1 MLRELP
7 PWEDSPA
14 NKRNLLP
21 SLSVSTRCLLLLN
34 HYMHIYHIYFFF
46 KFLLRLCVFWASPTY
61 CQGEK
66 GSPRKSLFGGGRHIL
81 EVI

>member
-7 PWEDSPA
+7 PWEASLA

-21 SLSVSTRCLLLLN
+21 SLSVSTGCLLLLG
-34 HYMHIYHIYFFF
+34 HYMHINFFF
-46 KFLLRLCVFWASPTY
+46 RFLVCLCVFWASPAY

-66 GSPRKSLFGGGRHIL
+66 GSPGKALFGGRHIL

>member
-7 PWEDSPA
+7 PWEASPA

-21 SLSVSTRCLLLLN
+21 SLSVSTRCLLLLD
-34 HYMHIYHIYFFF
+34 HYMHTYFV
-46 KFLLRLCVFWASPTY
+46 FLRFLVRLCVFWASPTY

-66 GSPRKSLFGGGRHIL
+66 GSPGKALFGGRHIL